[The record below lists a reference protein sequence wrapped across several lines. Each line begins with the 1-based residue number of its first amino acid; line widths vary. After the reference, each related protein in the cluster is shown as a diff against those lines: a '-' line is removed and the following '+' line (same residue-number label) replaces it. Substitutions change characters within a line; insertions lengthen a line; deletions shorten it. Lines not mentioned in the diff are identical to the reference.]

1 MKRLILLSFIIILS
15 SCHSDNDDNLNDCID
30 ENLIDINAVCTEEV
44 QPVCGCD
51 GRTYGNSCEAIN
63 WNGITEYVEGICPG
77 DGNCK
82 FTDCD

>member
-1 MKRLILLSFIIILS
+1 MKRLLLLSFIIILS

-51 GRTYGNSCEAIN
+51 GITYSNACMASCSNVAN
-63 WNGITEYVEGICPG
+63 YSKGVCP
-77 DGNCK
+77 
-82 FTDCD
+82 